1 MPARHRGSRHTE
13 DTEDIAQRH
22 REPRT
27 VAAGRHT
34 PVLHSCRSAVLRLAI
49 PWLARVPGLT
59 IIRLTISGLTILT
72 LTIRRHLTIRG
83 TGTRSPR
90 TIARLLIPGLRRHL
104 PVITV
109 SRHGTWRIR

>member
-1 MPARHRGSRHTE
+1 M
-13 DTEDIAQRH
+13 
-22 REPRT
+22 
-27 VAAGRHT
+27 AAGRHT
-34 PVLHSCRSAVLRLAI
+34 PVLPIAAGLAVLRLAI

-59 IIRLTISGLTILT
+59 IIRPAISGLTILT

>member
-1 MPARHRGSRHTE
+1 MWLLGA
-13 DTEDIAQRH
+13 I
-22 REPRT
+22 PRCSI
-27 VAAGRHT
+27 AAG
-34 PVLHSCRSAVLRLAI
+34 LAVLRLAI

-59 IIRLTISGLTILT
+59 IIRPAISGLTIIRLAISGLTILT

-109 SRHGTWRIR
+109 IRHGTWRIR

>member
-27 VAAGRHT
+27 WLLGAIPRCSIAAG
-34 PVLHSCRSAVLRLAI
+34 LAVLRLAI

>member
-1 MPARHRGSRHTE
+1 MWLLGA
-13 DTEDIAQRH
+13 I
-22 REPRT
+22 PRCSI
-27 VAAGRHT
+27 AAG
-34 PVLHSCRSAVLRLAI
+34 LAVLRLAI